1 MTFNS
6 WQFLIF
12 LPVVVLL
19 YWIVPNKFR
28 WILLLIASYIFYLFW
43 NVKLIFLILFTT
55 GISYISAILIN
66 KSKNDKTK
74 KLWLIITLIS
84 CLGVLFFFKY
94 FTFIANSIIDL
105 INLGSNNIPQLTF
118 SLLLPVGISFYT
130 FQTLSYVIDVYRG
143 KINPEYHLGY
153 YALYVVYFPQLVAGP
168 IERPENLLPQLRQE
182 RTFDSNDLFTGL
194 RISIVGFFKKVVIAD
209 TVAIVVNSVYNNLGY
224 ANGITIII
232 ATVLFAIQIYCD
244 FSGYTDIAI
253 GVARMMGIK
262 LNDNFNQPY
271 LATSIRDFW
280 KRWHISLTSWFTDYV
295 YIPLGGSR
303 CKFYR
308 WAINVM
314 IVFLLSGLW
323 HGAAWTFVIWGLI
336 HGVYQ
341 IIGKLKAKLVKRI
354 TDKKQINI
362 DDNPFVIGIRR
373 VITFTLV
380 CFAWIFF
387 RANSI
392 SDCGI
397 ILGKL
402 FTDWHNT
409 NQAFNNSGLTITLA
423 IEIGLM
429 ILMLPM
435 LHKVLEYEPCVKNG
449 EITQTFMM
457 NKLAYMFLLVAVIL
471 AWIGLYISGGSGSS
485 FIYFQ
490 F

>member
-1 MTFNS
+1 
-6 WQFLIF
+6 
-12 LPVVVLL
+12 
-19 YWIVPNKFR
+19 
-28 WILLLIASYIFYLFW
+28 
-43 NVKLIFLILFTT
+43 
-55 GISYISAILIN
+55 
-66 KSKNDKTK
+66 
-74 KLWLIITLIS
+74 
-84 CLGVLFFFKY
+84 
-94 FTFIANSIIDL
+94 
-105 INLGSNNIPQLTF
+105 
-118 SLLLPVGISFYT
+118 
-130 FQTLSYVIDVYRG
+130 
-143 KINPEYHLGY
+143 
-153 YALYVVYFPQLVAGP
+153 
-168 IERPENLLPQLRQE
+168 
-182 RTFDSNDLFTGL
+182 
-194 RISIVGFFKKVVIAD
+194 
-209 TVAIVVNSVYNNLGY
+209 
-224 ANGITIII
+224 
-232 ATVLFAIQIYCD
+232 
-244 FSGYTDIAI
+244 
-253 GVARMMGIK
+253 
-262 LNDNFNQPY
+262 
-271 LATSIRDFW
+271 
-280 KRWHISLTSWFTDYV
+280 
-295 YIPLGGSR
+295 
-303 CKFYR
+303 
-308 WAINVM
+308 M

-435 LHKVLEYEPCVKNG
+435 LHKVLKYEPCVKNG